1 MLLLAWLMDFGPL
14 LPFRACQSMSQL
26 QLGSIG
32 AGGVVVRMLSCRLGA
47 RMNLFSLSVRRI
59 SSLKVKGFR
68 LLSLELSSLSLGS
81 LVFIILTLMK
91 QMIICLLSS
100 NVQNDRVVGEFKTAR
115 FAFLQPEKKLM
126 ETLLQ

>member
-1 MLLLAWLMDFGPL
+1 
-14 LPFRACQSMSQL
+14 
-26 QLGSIG
+26 
-32 AGGVVVRMLSCRLGA
+32 MLSCRLGA
-47 RMNLFSLSVRRI
+47 RMNLFSLSVHRI

-68 LLSLELSSLSLGS
+68 LLSLELSSLSLVS

-115 FAFLQPEKKLM
+115 FAFLQPENKLM